1 MRRGLALLVTLL
13 MAGGLVL
20 LASLLFD
27 VWFGMQR
34 WALHSGDRWVARA
47 AAAGGID
54 DALYELQRDRRW
66 TLGIAGRRLPSGAVY
81 NVTVTRGSTADFRE
95 VPPGWVHLASVA
107 RFEDSVQRQEAFVTE
122 RGEVRRW

>member
-1 MRRGLALLVTLL
+1 MKRGLALLVTLV

-27 VWFGMQR
+27 VWSGMQR

-54 DALYELQRDRRW
+54 DALYELERDPRW
-66 TLGIAGRRLPSGAVY
+66 SRGIYHRGLPSGAIY
-81 NVTVTRGSTADFRE
+81 NVTVSRQTTPDFRE

-107 RFEDSVQRQEAFVTE
+107 RFRDTLQRQEAFVTD
-122 RGEVRRW
+122 RGGVRRW